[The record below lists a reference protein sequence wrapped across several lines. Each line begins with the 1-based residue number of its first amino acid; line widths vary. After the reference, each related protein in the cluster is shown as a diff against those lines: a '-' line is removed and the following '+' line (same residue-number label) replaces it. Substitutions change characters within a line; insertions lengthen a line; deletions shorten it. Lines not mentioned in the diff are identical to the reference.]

1 MSIPYSTCTHFVW
14 KAALLHK
21 SGKYYTT
28 QCWKHAYML
37 WLFTSKYVV
46 CETFNVWIVF
56 YISLFHYF
64 RYFQYFRYFL
74 YISNV
79 ISLPLFP
86 PQEHTVQSHCFY
98 ENVHPPIYLLNPSTK
113 PWYSPTLGHLALSG
127 TKSSPP
133 SNVWQELSLLSK
145 AGDMDTGWLILFFF
159 YWDTNTFSSLMCGFK
174 EVMAFCDK
182 YKASIWL
189 LLSGMY

>member
-1 MSIPYSTCTHFVW
+1 MLTCYDCSHQNMLYVKHSMCGLFSIFLYFTISDIFNISDIFFTFQTLSPFPYS
-14 KAALLHK
+14 
-21 SGKYYTT
+21 
-28 QCWKHAYML
+28 
-37 WLFTSKYVV
+37 
-46 CETFNVWIVF
+46 
-56 YISLFHYF
+56 
-64 RYFQYFRYFL
+64 
-74 YISNV
+74 
-79 ISLPLFP
+79 P

-182 YKASIWL
+182 YKGSIWL